1 MDAPKEE
8 QRVVVR
14 FLTAEGV
21 SQHEISRRMTA
32 VYGEHCIS
40 LATVKRW
47 SKRFTE
53 GHESCK
59 DDPRPVQ
66 SHLAIT
72 PDTTAQVDELI
83 RQERRISIDELTER
97 VNISHGSVHTII
109 HDHLGYRL
117 LCAEWKT
124 SQGYQIRVGRR
135 REGVSYRLFE
145 STAQG
150 VL

>member
-1 MDAPKEE
+1 M
-8 QRVVVR
+8 VR

-21 SQHEISRRMTA
+21 FQQEISRRMTA

-47 SKRFTE
+47 SKRFRE
-53 GHESCK
+53 GRESCK
-59 DDPRPVQ
+59 DDPRPGQ

-72 PDTTAQVDELI
+72 PNTIAQVDELI
-83 RQERRISIDELTER
+83 GQQSSSGKHCNILHTAHFRETE
-97 VNISHGSVHTII
+97 
-109 HDHLGYRL
+109 
-117 LCAEWKT
+117 KT
-124 SQGYQIRVGRR
+124 SHGYQIRVGRR

-145 STAQG
+145 SAAQG